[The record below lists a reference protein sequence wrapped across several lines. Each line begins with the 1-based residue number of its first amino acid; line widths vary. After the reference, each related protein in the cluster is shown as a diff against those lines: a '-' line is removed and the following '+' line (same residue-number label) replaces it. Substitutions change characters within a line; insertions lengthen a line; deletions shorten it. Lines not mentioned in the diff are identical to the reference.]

1 MLDMR
6 PATMADADMLFA
18 WANDP
23 GTRAYAKSHAAI
35 PREDHDRW
43 MQFNV
48 LQGYPKHIV
57 MIADSE
63 YGSVGVVRFDTVGG
77 DVMTY
82 RVSITISPQFRGR
95 KLAHGVLA
103 EACRLMS
110 ESTLLAEIRPDN
122 AASKTIFERCGFT
135 RVKMGNS
142 YDHYRREPQL

>member
-6 PATMADADMLFA
+6 PATMADADQLFT
-18 WANDP
+18 WANDFH
-23 GTRAYAKSHAAI
+23 TRAYSKSHNVI

-57 MIADSE
+57 MIADTE
-63 YGSVGVVRFDTVGG
+63 HGSVGVVRFDSIGG

-82 RVSITISPQFRGR
+82 RVSITMAPQFRGR
-95 KLAHGVLA
+95 KLARGVLA
-103 EACRLMS
+103 EACRLMQ

-122 AASKTIFERCGFT
+122 IASKTIFERCGF
-135 RVKMGNS
+135 KIEKHGKAFL
-142 YDHYRREPQL
+142 HYKLEAQA